1 MDMISSYKELLIGK
15 YRKIM
20 DLCRD
25 ESLSHFNMQMAVFSV
40 LSDMS
45 EDVLLDMP
53 ITEFQKIALAA
64 TFLEKDIPEQDGHKV
79 AAVYRI
85 GIWELIPD
93 LDVSKLTTAQYVD
106 FQMFCKE
113 DGNIAQLL
121 SCFLI
126 PKGCKYGRGYDIA
139 QVHEALE
146 TELSIYDA
154 SVLTAFFLKKCQR
167 SINGILTSSIRDTRT
182 LPKAVRKEVKAKVM
196 EMKVL
201 LSGAGAGLQMSML
214 FPNWYA
220 VRGMMCGR

>member
-1 MDMISSYKELLIGK
+1 MDMISSYKELPIGK

-79 AAVYRI
+79 AAV
-85 GIWELIPD
+85 
-93 LDVSKLTTAQYVD
+93 SKLTAAQYVD

-146 TELSIYDA
+146 AELSIYEA

>member
-1 MDMISSYKELLIGK
+1 MISSYKELPIGK

-25 ESLSHFNMQMAVFSV
+25 ESLSQFDMQMAVFSV

-53 ITEFQKIALAA
+53 ITEFQKIASAA
-64 TFLEKDIPEQDGHKV
+64 TFLEKDIPEPDGHKV
-79 AAVYRI
+79 APVYRI

-146 TELSIYDA
+146 AELSIYDA

-196 EMKVL
+196 EMKAL
-201 LSGAGAGLQMSML
+201 LSGAGAGL
-214 FPNWYA
+214 
-220 VRGMMCGR
+220 

>member
-1 MDMISSYKELLIGK
+1 MISSYKELPIGK

-20 DLCRD
+20 DLCKD
-25 ESLSHFNMQMAVFSV
+25 ESLSQFDMQMAVFSV
-40 LSDMS
+40 LSDMPV
-45 EDVLLDMP
+45 DMLLDMP
-53 ITEFQKIALAA
+53 ITEFRKIAEAA
-64 TFLEKDIPEQDGHKV
+64 TFLEKDIPKPDGHKV

-93 LDVSKLTTAQYVD
+93 LDVCKLTTAQYVD

-146 TELSIYDA
+146 AELSIYDA

-167 SINGILTSSIRDTRT
+167 SINGILTSLIRDTRT
-182 LPKAVRKEVKAKVM
+182 LPKAVRKEAEAKVT
-196 EMKVL
+196 ELKTL

>member
-1 MDMISSYKELLIGK
+1 MISSYKELPIGK

-25 ESLSHFNMQMAVFSV
+25 ESLSQFDMQMAVFSV

-64 TFLEKDIPEQDGHKV
+64 TFLEKDILEPDGHKV
-79 AAVYRI
+79 AAAYSI

-93 LDVSKLTTAQYVD
+93 LDIRKLTTAQYVD

-126 PKGCKYGRGYDIA
+126 PKGCKYGRGNDIA

-146 TELSIYDA
+146 AELSMYDA

-196 EMKVL
+196 EMKAL
-201 LSGAGAGLQMSML
+201 L
-214 FPNWYA
+214 F
-220 VRGMMCGR
+220 